1 MECKVECKGAQ
12 ELLRRIV
19 HDGMAP
25 VVGRFSFDAVEKPQK
40 ARKKEHK
47 NRRLLRR
54 MKDESQDEWVFIS
67 YKRLAL
73 TLK

>member
-1 MECKVECKGAQ
+1 MECKVAQ

-25 VVGRFSFDAVEKPQK
+25 VVGRFSFATAVEKPLK

-54 MKDESQDEWVFIS
+54 MKDESQDEWVFTS

>member
-1 MECKVECKGAQ
+1 MECKGAL

-25 VVGRFSFDAVEKPQK
+25 VVGRLKPQK

-54 MKDESQDEWVFIS
+54 MKDESQDEWVFTS

-73 TLK
+73 PLK